1 MAIQRIFHYIKEK
14 ITGVIKRMN
23 NEEKNLKNVEAANET
38 EKNTRF
44 GRKNK
49 QKAEGEKT
57 QEEKTVKKVNHIGLY
72 ENRELSWLKFNERVL
87 EEAEDTSVPLC
98 ERMTFLSIFQS
109 NLDEFFMVRV
119 GSLEDQKLLSQKLRE
134 NKTNMTAGE
143 QIEAILK
150 RVAELNERKDA
161 TYASIMKEVGEKGVH
176 LTDFK
181 ALAKSESKYLEEY
194 FMKEIVPLLSVMIV
208 GRKQPFPF
216 LKGQEI
222 YALAVLGTRNGKKKI
237 GIIPCSSSV
246 FPRLI
251 RIPTKDDTYMLVEE
265 LILHFLP
272 KVYKG
277 YKVLEKSV
285 IRVTRNADIDFN
297 AVYDEDLDYRDK
309 MAQIVKLRK
318 KLAPVRLE
326 LSRDINEEMIKQV
339 CEYAEMEEPHVF
351 LNQAPLDLSFLFQI
365 EDILRKDANLVY
377 QRRVPQPSPMLK
389 SNEHIIPQILDHDVL
404 LSYPYESIKPFLQ
417 MLQEAARDPEVIS
430 IRMTLYRLARNSKVV
445 EALTEAAENGK
456 QVDVLVELKARFDEA
471 NNIEWSRTLEDAGCH
486 VVYGIDG
493 LKVHSK
499 LCLITRKVGDEI
511 QYITQVGTGNYNEKT
526 SRLYTDLSL
535 ITADKRIGEEAAK
548 VFQAILLG
556 SVVEDMEH
564 LLVAPKCLQ
573 NKILAMIENE
583 IQIAKE
589 GKPAYIGIKINSL
602 TDKKIIDKLI
612 DASRAGVKIDM
623 VIRGINCLRSGIP
636 GDTDN
641 IHIVS
646 IVGRFLEHSRIYIF
660 GTHDR
665 DKVYIASADFMTRNT
680 LRRVEVAA
688 PLYDETV
695 KNKVRKMFATML
707 RDNVK
712 AREQQTD
719 GSYRKLSMVGPVL
732 NSQEYFYEE
741 AYMEA
746 GDAFHQLLRKQDM
759 DTEKK
764 QTV

>member
-1 MAIQRIFHYIKEK
+1 
-14 ITGVIKRMN
+14 MN
-23 NEEKNLKNVEAANET
+23 NEEKDLKNVEVANET

-161 TYASIMKEVGEKGVH
+161 IYASIMKEVGEKGVH

-326 LSRDINEEMIKQV
+326 LSRDINEDMIKQV

-573 NKILAMIENE
+573 NKVLAMIENE

-636 GDTDN
+636 GDTGN

-695 KNKVRKMFATML
+695 KNKVRKMFATIL

-712 AREQQTD
+712 AREQQPD
-719 GSYRKLSMVGPVL
+719 GSYQKLSMVGPVL

>member
-1 MAIQRIFHYIKEK
+1 
-14 ITGVIKRMN
+14 MN
-23 NEEKNLKNVEAANET
+23 NEEKDLKNVEVANET

-44 GRKNK
+44 GRNNK

-161 TYASIMKEVGEKGVH
+161 IYASIMKEVGEKGVH

-326 LSRDINEEMIKQV
+326 LSRDINEDMIKQV

-573 NKILAMIENE
+573 NKVLAMIENE

-636 GDTDN
+636 GDTGN

-646 IVGRFLEHSRIYIF
+646 IVGRFLEHFRIYIF

-712 AREQQTD
+712 AREQQPD
-719 GSYRKLSMVGPVL
+719 GSYQKLSMVGPVL

>member
-1 MAIQRIFHYIKEK
+1 
-14 ITGVIKRMN
+14 MN
-23 NEEKNLKNVEAANET
+23 NEEKNLKNVEVANET

-49 QKAEGEKT
+49 QKEESEKI
-57 QEEKTVKKVNHIGLY
+57 QEEKPVKKVNHVGLY

-150 RVAELNERKDA
+150 RVTELNERKDA
-161 TYASIMKEVGEKGVH
+161 VYASIMKEVGEKDVH

-181 ALAKSESKYLEEY
+181 ELAKSESKYLEDY

-251 RIPTKDDTYMLVEE
+251 RIQTKDDTYMLVEE

-326 LSRDINEEMIKQV
+326 LSRDIHEDMIKQV

-351 LNQAPLDLSFLFQI
+351 LSQAPLDLSFLFQI

-573 NKILAMIENE
+573 NKVLAMIENE

-712 AREQQTD
+712 AREQQPD
-719 GSYRKLSMVGPVL
+719 GSYQKLSMVGPVL

>member
-1 MAIQRIFHYIKEK
+1 
-14 ITGVIKRMN
+14 MN
-23 NEEKNLKNVEAANET
+23 NEEKDLKNVEVANET

-161 TYASIMKEVGEKGVH
+161 IYASIMKEVGEKGVH

-326 LSRDINEEMIKQV
+326 LSRDINEDMIKQV

-471 NNIEWSRTLEDAGCH
+471 NNIEWSRMLEDAGCH
-486 VVYGIDG
+486 VVYGIDD

-573 NKILAMIENE
+573 NKVLAMIENE

-712 AREQQTD
+712 AREQQPD
-719 GSYRKLSMVGPVL
+719 GSYQKLSMVGPVL

>member
-1 MAIQRIFHYIKEK
+1 
-14 ITGVIKRMN
+14 MN
-23 NEEKNLKNVEAANET
+23 NGEKNLKNAEVANEKIQQ
-38 EKNTRF
+38 EKR
-44 GRKNK
+44 
-49 QKAEGEKT
+49 
-57 QEEKTVKKVNHIGLY
+57 VKKVNHIGLY

-161 TYASIMKEVGEKGVH
+161 VYASIMKEVGEKDVH

-181 ALAKSESKYLEEY
+181 ELAKSESKYLEDY

-326 LSRDINEEMIKQV
+326 LSRDIHEDMIKQV

-573 NKILAMIENE
+573 NKVLAMIENE

-646 IVGRFLEHSRIYIF
+646 VVGRFLEHSRIYIF

-712 AREQQTD
+712 AREQQPD
-719 GSYRKLSMVGPVL
+719 GSYQKLSMVGPVL

>member
-1 MAIQRIFHYIKEK
+1 
-14 ITGVIKRMN
+14 MN
-23 NEEKNLKNVEAANET
+23 NEEKDLKNVEVANET

-44 GRKNK
+44 GRNNK

-119 GSLEDQKLLSQKLRE
+119 GSLEDQKLLGQKLRE

-161 TYASIMKEVGEKGVH
+161 IYASIMKEVGEKGVH

-326 LSRDINEEMIKQV
+326 LSRDINEDMIKQV

-573 NKILAMIENE
+573 NKVLAMIENE

-636 GDTDN
+636 GDTGN

-712 AREQQTD
+712 AREQQPD
-719 GSYRKLSMVGPVL
+719 GSYQKLSMVGPVL

>member
-1 MAIQRIFHYIKEK
+1 
-14 ITGVIKRMN
+14 MN
-23 NEEKNLKNVEAANET
+23 NEEKDLKNVEVANET

-161 TYASIMKEVGEKGVH
+161 IYASIMKEVGEKGVH

-326 LSRDINEEMIKQV
+326 LSRDINEDMIKQV

-573 NKILAMIENE
+573 NKVLAMIENE

-636 GDTDN
+636 GDTGN

-712 AREQQTD
+712 AREQQPD
-719 GSYRKLSMVGPVL
+719 GSYQKLSMVGPVL

-746 GDAFHQLLRKQDM
+746 GFFS
-759 DTEKK
+759 
-764 QTV
+764 

>member
-1 MAIQRIFHYIKEK
+1 
-14 ITGVIKRMN
+14 MN
-23 NEEKNLKNVEAANET
+23 NEEKDLKNVEVANET

-44 GRKNK
+44 GRNNK

-150 RVAELNERKDA
+150 RVAELNERKEA
-161 TYASIMKEVGEKGVH
+161 IYASIMKEVGEKGVH

-326 LSRDINEEMIKQV
+326 LSRDINEDMIKQV

-573 NKILAMIENE
+573 NKVLAMIENE

-589 GKPAYIGIKINSL
+589 GKLAYIGIKINSL

-636 GDTDN
+636 GDTGN

-712 AREQQTD
+712 AREQQPD
-719 GSYRKLSMVGPVL
+719 GSYQKLSMVGPVL

>member
-1 MAIQRIFHYIKEK
+1 
-14 ITGVIKRMN
+14 MN
-23 NEEKNLKNVEAANET
+23 NEEKDLKNVEVANET

-161 TYASIMKEVGEKGVH
+161 IYASIMKEVGEKGVH

-265 LILHFLP
+265 LILHFVP

-326 LSRDINEEMIKQV
+326 LSRDINEDMIKQV

-573 NKILAMIENE
+573 NKVLAMIENE

-636 GDTDN
+636 GDTGN

-712 AREQQTD
+712 AREQQPD
-719 GSYRKLSMVGPVL
+719 GSYQKLSMVGPAL

>member
-1 MAIQRIFHYIKEK
+1 MAIQRIFQYIKEK
-14 ITGVIKRMN
+14 ITGAIKRMN
-23 NEEKNLKNVEAANET
+23 NGEKNLKNAEVANEKIQQ
-38 EKNTRF
+38 EKR
-44 GRKNK
+44 
-49 QKAEGEKT
+49 
-57 QEEKTVKKVNHIGLY
+57 VKKVNHIGLY

-161 TYASIMKEVGEKGVH
+161 VYASIMKEVGEKGVH

-272 KVYKG
+272 KVYKD

-326 LSRDINEEMIKQV
+326 LSRDINEDMIKQV

-573 NKILAMIENE
+573 NKVLAMIENE

-712 AREQQTD
+712 AREQQPD
-719 GSYRKLSMVGPVL
+719 GSYQKLSMVGPVL

>member
-1 MAIQRIFHYIKEK
+1 MDFEKFEKKEYF
-14 ITGVIKRMN
+14 V
-23 NEEKNLKNVEAANET
+23 
-38 EKNTRF
+38 
-44 GRKNK
+44 
-49 QKAEGEKT
+49 
-57 QEEKTVKKVNHIGLY
+57 
-72 ENRELSWLKFNERVL
+72 NRELSWLKFDERVL
-87 EEAEDTSVPLC
+87 SEARDKNLPLFD
-98 ERMTFLSIFQS
+98 RLKFLSITAS

-161 TYASIMKEVGEKGVH
+161 VYASIMKEVGEKGVH

-272 KVYKG
+272 KVYKD

-326 LSRDINEEMIKQV
+326 LSRDINEDMIKQV

-573 NKILAMIENE
+573 NKVLAMIENE

-623 VIRGINCLRSGIP
+623 AIRGINCLRSGIP

-712 AREQQTD
+712 AREQQPD
-719 GSYRKLSMVGPVL
+719 GSYQKLSMVGPVL

>member
-1 MAIQRIFHYIKEK
+1 
-14 ITGVIKRMN
+14 MN

-272 KVYKG
+272 KVYKD

-573 NKILAMIENE
+573 NKVLAMIENE

>member
-1 MAIQRIFHYIKEK
+1 
-14 ITGVIKRMN
+14 MN
-23 NEEKNLKNVEAANET
+23 NEEKNLKNVEVANET

-44 GRKNK
+44 GRNNK

-161 TYASIMKEVGEKGVH
+161 IYASIMKEVGEKGVH

-326 LSRDINEEMIKQV
+326 LSRDINEDMIKQV

-486 VVYGIDG
+486 VVYGIDD

-573 NKILAMIENE
+573 NKVLAMIENE

-636 GDTDN
+636 GDTGN

-665 DKVYIASADFMTRNT
+665 DKVNISSADFMTRNT

-712 AREQQTD
+712 AREQQPD
-719 GSYRKLSMVGPVL
+719 GSYQKLSMVGPVL

>member
-1 MAIQRIFHYIKEK
+1 
-14 ITGVIKRMN
+14 MN
-23 NEEKNLKNVEAANET
+23 NEEKNLKNVEVANET
-38 EKNTRF
+38 EKNARF

-87 EEAEDTSVPLC
+87 EEAEETSVPLC

-161 TYASIMKEVGEKGVH
+161 IYASIMKEVGEKGVH

-326 LSRDINEEMIKQV
+326 LSRDINEDMIKQV

-486 VVYGIDG
+486 VVYGIDD

-573 NKILAMIENE
+573 NKVLAMIENE

-712 AREQQTD
+712 AREQQPD
-719 GSYRKLSMVGPVL
+719 GSYQKLSMVGPVL

>member
-1 MAIQRIFHYIKEK
+1 
-14 ITGVIKRMN
+14 MN
-23 NEEKNLKNVEAANET
+23 NEEKDLKNVEVANET

-44 GRKNK
+44 GRNNK

-161 TYASIMKEVGEKGVH
+161 IYASIMKEVGEKGVH

-326 LSRDINEEMIKQV
+326 LSRDINEDMIKQV

-499 LCLITRKVGDEI
+499 LCLITRQVGDEI

-573 NKILAMIENE
+573 NKVLAMIENE

-636 GDTDN
+636 GDTGN

-665 DKVYIASADFMTRNT
+665 DKVI
-680 LRRVEVAA
+680 
-688 PLYDETV
+688 
-695 KNKVRKMFATML
+695 
-707 RDNVK
+707 
-712 AREQQTD
+712 
-719 GSYRKLSMVGPVL
+719 YRIG
-732 NSQEYFYEE
+732 
-741 AYMEA
+741 
-746 GDAFHQLLRKQDM
+746 
-759 DTEKK
+759 
-764 QTV
+764 

>member
-1 MAIQRIFHYIKEK
+1 
-14 ITGVIKRMN
+14 MN
-23 NEEKNLKNVEAANET
+23 NEEKNLKNVEVANET

-44 GRKNK
+44 GRNNK

-161 TYASIMKEVGEKGVH
+161 IYASIMKEVGEKGVH

-326 LSRDINEEMIKQV
+326 LSRDINEDMIKQV

-377 QRRVPQPSPMLK
+377 QRHVPQPSPMLK

-573 NKILAMIENE
+573 NKVLAMIENE

-636 GDTDN
+636 GDTGN

-712 AREQQTD
+712 AREQQPD
-719 GSYRKLSMVGPVL
+719 GSYQKLSMVGPVL

>member
-1 MAIQRIFHYIKEK
+1 
-14 ITGVIKRMN
+14 MN
-23 NEEKNLKNVEAANET
+23 NEEKNLKNVEVANET

-49 QKAEGEKT
+49 QKEESEKI
-57 QEEKTVKKVNHIGLY
+57 QEEKPVKKVNHVGLY

-161 TYASIMKEVGEKGVH
+161 IYASIMKEVGEKGVH

-181 ALAKSESKYLEEY
+181 ALAKSESKYLEDY

-326 LSRDINEEMIKQV
+326 LSRDIHEDMIKQV

-573 NKILAMIENE
+573 NKVLAMIENE

-712 AREQQTD
+712 TREQQPD
-719 GSYRKLSMVGPVL
+719 GSYQKLSMVGPVL

>member
-1 MAIQRIFHYIKEK
+1 
-14 ITGVIKRMN
+14 MN
-23 NEEKNLKNVEAANET
+23 NEEKNLKNVEVANET

-49 QKAEGEKT
+49 QKEESEKI
-57 QEEKTVKKVNHIGLY
+57 QEEKPVKKVNHIGLY

-161 TYASIMKEVGEKGVH
+161 VYASIMKEVGEKGVH

-272 KVYKG
+272 KVYKD

-326 LSRDINEEMIKQV
+326 LSRDINEDMIKQV

-573 NKILAMIENE
+573 NKVLAMIENE

-688 PLYDETV
+688 PLYAETV

-712 AREQQTD
+712 AREQQPD
-719 GSYRKLSMVGPVL
+719 GSYQKLSMVGPVL

>member
-1 MAIQRIFHYIKEK
+1 
-14 ITGVIKRMN
+14 MN
-23 NEEKNLKNVEAANET
+23 NEEKNLKNVEVANET
-38 EKNTRF
+38 EKNARF

-161 TYASIMKEVGEKGVH
+161 IYASIMKEVGEKGVH

-326 LSRDINEEMIKQV
+326 LSRDINEDMIKQV

-486 VVYGIDG
+486 VVYGIDD

-573 NKILAMIENE
+573 NKVLAMIENE

-612 DASRAGVKIDM
+612 GASRAGVKIDM

-712 AREQQTD
+712 AREQQPD
-719 GSYRKLSMVGPVL
+719 GSYQKLSMVGPVL

>member
-1 MAIQRIFHYIKEK
+1 
-14 ITGVIKRMN
+14 MN
-23 NEEKNLKNVEAANET
+23 NEEKDLKNVEVANET

-161 TYASIMKEVGEKGVH
+161 IYASIMKEVGEKGVH

-326 LSRDINEEMIKQV
+326 LSRDINEDMIKQV

-389 SNEHIIPQILDHDVL
+389 SNGHIIPQILDHDVL

-573 NKILAMIENE
+573 NKVLAMIENE

-636 GDTDN
+636 GDTGN

-712 AREQQTD
+712 AREQQPD
-719 GSYRKLSMVGPVL
+719 GSYQKLSMVGPVL

>member
-1 MAIQRIFHYIKEK
+1 
-14 ITGVIKRMN
+14 MN
-23 NEEKNLKNVEAANET
+23 NEEKDLKNVEVANET

-161 TYASIMKEVGEKGVH
+161 IYASIMKEVGEKGVH

-326 LSRDINEEMIKQV
+326 LSRDINEDMIKQV

-573 NKILAMIENE
+573 NKVLAMIENE

-623 VIRGINCLRSGIP
+623 AIRGINCLRSGIP

-712 AREQQTD
+712 AREQQPD
-719 GSYRKLSMVGPVL
+719 GSYQKLSMVGPVL

>member
-1 MAIQRIFHYIKEK
+1 
-14 ITGVIKRMN
+14 MN
-23 NEEKNLKNVEAANET
+23 NEEKDLKNVEVANET

-44 GRKNK
+44 GRNNK

-161 TYASIMKEVGEKGVH
+161 IYAFIMKEVGEKGVH

-251 RIPTKDDTYMLVEE
+251 RIPTKDDTYMPVEE

-326 LSRDINEEMIKQV
+326 LSRDINEDMIKQV

-573 NKILAMIENE
+573 NKVLAMIENE

-636 GDTDN
+636 GDTGN

-712 AREQQTD
+712 AREQQPD
-719 GSYRKLSMVGPVL
+719 GSYQKLSMVGPVL

>member
-1 MAIQRIFHYIKEK
+1 
-14 ITGVIKRMN
+14 MN
-23 NEEKNLKNVEAANET
+23 NGEKNLKNAEVANEKIQQ
-38 EKNTRF
+38 EKR
-44 GRKNK
+44 
-49 QKAEGEKT
+49 
-57 QEEKTVKKVNHIGLY
+57 VKKVNHIGLY

-87 EEAEDTSVPLC
+87 EEAEETSVPLC

-161 TYASIMKEVGEKGVH
+161 VYASIMKEVGEEGVH

-272 KVYKG
+272 KVYKD

-326 LSRDINEEMIKQV
+326 LSRDINEDMIKQV

-417 MLQEAARDPEVIS
+417 MLQDAARDPEVIS

-712 AREQQTD
+712 AREQQPD
-719 GSYRKLSMVGPVL
+719 GSYQKLSMVGPVL

>member
-1 MAIQRIFHYIKEK
+1 
-14 ITGVIKRMN
+14 MN
-23 NEEKNLKNVEAANET
+23 NEEKDLKNVEVTNET

-161 TYASIMKEVGEKGVH
+161 IYASIMKEVGEKGVH

-326 LSRDINEEMIKQV
+326 LSRDINEDMIKQV

-573 NKILAMIENE
+573 NKVLAMIENE

-636 GDTDN
+636 GDTGN

-712 AREQQTD
+712 AREQQPD
-719 GSYRKLSMVGPVL
+719 GSYQKLSMVGPVL

>member
-1 MAIQRIFHYIKEK
+1 
-14 ITGVIKRMN
+14 MN
-23 NEEKNLKNVEAANET
+23 NEEKNLKNVEVANET

-49 QKAEGEKT
+49 QKAEEEKT

-161 TYASIMKEVGEKGVH
+161 IYASIMKEVGEKGVH

-181 ALAKSESKYLEEY
+181 ALAKSESKYLEDY

-326 LSRDINEEMIKQV
+326 LSRDINEDMIKQV

-573 NKILAMIENE
+573 NKVLAMIENE

-712 AREQQTD
+712 AREQQPD
-719 GSYRKLSMVGPVL
+719 GSYQKLSMVGPVL

>member
-1 MAIQRIFHYIKEK
+1 
-14 ITGVIKRMN
+14 MN
-23 NEEKNLKNVEAANET
+23 NEEKDLKNVEVANET

-44 GRKNK
+44 GRNNK

-161 TYASIMKEVGEKGVH
+161 IYASIMKEVGEKGVH

-326 LSRDINEEMIKQV
+326 LSRDINEDMIKQV

-486 VVYGIDG
+486 VVYGIDD

-573 NKILAMIENE
+573 NKVLAMIENE

-712 AREQQTD
+712 AREQQPD
-719 GSYRKLSMVGPVL
+719 GSYQKLSMVGPVL

>member
-1 MAIQRIFHYIKEK
+1 
-14 ITGVIKRMN
+14 MN
-23 NEEKNLKNVEAANET
+23 NGEKNLKNAEVANEKIQQ
-38 EKNTRF
+38 EKR
-44 GRKNK
+44 
-49 QKAEGEKT
+49 
-57 QEEKTVKKVNHIGLY
+57 VKKVNHIGLY

-161 TYASIMKEVGEKGVH
+161 VYASIMKEVGEKGVH

-272 KVYKG
+272 KVYKD

-326 LSRDINEEMIKQV
+326 LSHDINEDMIKQV

-573 NKILAMIENE
+573 NKVLAMIENE

-712 AREQQTD
+712 AREQQPD
-719 GSYRKLSMVGPVL
+719 GSYQKLSMVGPVL